1 MDKRILTLKSLIGT
15 DIKKYTI
22 TRYINSG
29 SFGDVFEARH
39 NPSGKLVALKI
50 PIITPERNGQLS
62 LLHEYKIYKTISN
75 KQHGIPSMK
84 IIKNG
89 EQQIIVMDLLGQSL
103 ESLLATHKKF
113 GLKTVILLAMK
124 MISILRYL
132 HGKGYIHRDIKPDNF
147 VIGHNQD
154 DQSNLYL
161 IDYGLSKE
169 YTNKNEHISLKNT
182 KKFCGTV
189 RYASIAAHESME
201 QSRKDDLETI
211 GYILVYFYKGKLPW
225 QGIKYNTKKERY
237 HNVGEIKK
245 GLDIDDLCSGMP
257 KEFSIFLK
265 YIKNLEFEER
275 PHYTALIKMF
285 KALYNSRKYK
295 DDLME
300 WEKEI

>member
-1 MDKRILTLKSLIGT
+1 
-15 DIKKYTI
+15 
-22 TRYINSG
+22 
-29 SFGDVFEARH
+29 
-39 NPSGKLVALKI
+39 
-50 PIITPERNGQLS
+50 
-62 LLHEYKIYKTISN
+62 
-75 KQHGIPSMK
+75 MK

-169 YTNKNEHISLKNT
+169 YTIKNEHIPLKNT